1 MKVLNV
7 DLSQELSKDQL
18 KILETAFTEH
28 LVLVFRQVKF
38 HWSYFSSQYFSDI
51 QTKHTGEILS
61 HRRNQTLTPAQQIAF
76 TKLWGNVEP
85 HPLGSRADTHP
96 EGVPKEVGG

>member
-1 MKVLNV
+1 MKVLNA

-18 KILETAFTEH
+18 KILQTAFTEH
-28 LVLVFRQVKF
+28 LVLVFRQVNFIGVIFQAITSVTSKP
-38 HWSYFSSQYFSDI
+38 S
-51 QTKHTGEILS
+51 TGEILS
-61 HRRNQTLTPAQQIAF
+61 HCRNQTLTPAQQIAF

-96 EGVPKEVGG
+96 EGVPREVGG

>member
-1 MKVLNV
+1 MKVLNA

-18 KILETAFTEH
+18 KILQTAFTEH

-38 HWSYFSSQYFSDI
+38 HWSYFSSTSV
-51 QTKHTGEILS
+51 TSKPSTGEILS
-61 HRRNQTLTPAQQIAF
+61 HRRNQTLTPAEQIAF

-85 HPLGSRADTHP
+85 HPLGPRGH
-96 EGVPKEVGG
+96 ENCLE